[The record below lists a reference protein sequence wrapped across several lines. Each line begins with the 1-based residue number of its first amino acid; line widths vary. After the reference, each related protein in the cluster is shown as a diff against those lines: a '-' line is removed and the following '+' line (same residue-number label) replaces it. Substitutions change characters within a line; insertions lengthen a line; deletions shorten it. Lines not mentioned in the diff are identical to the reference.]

1 MITAIELPDGDN
13 DPRLV
18 ARVKAGNGKT
28 LLIFDPTDEV
38 TPVGLIRS
46 DLQGAYGN
54 ISNGEYSQVL
64 RMPVLPPDSAS
75 MSRKG
80 SFTLAADGTLTGDIN
95 EQFVGDE
102 ATSQR
107 WFLKENDSRELR
119 EKLEKG
125 LGSELPGL
133 SFKGFEFSGSEQL
146 DHPLNLDLHL
156 SAAGYAHSSGP
167 LLLLRPRVF
176 GSHANMVPD
185 VMAGKDR
192 AYPIELGHP
201 GHWRDSY
208 DIVIPDGYVVDDTPE
223 PVDVD
228 VDFASYHALVSSKGK
243 TLHYESE
250 YVVRDIE
257 IPASKAAAFR
267 KLESAI
273 LNNEKGAAVLK
284 KE

>member
-1 MITAIELPDGDN
+1 
-13 DPRLV
+13 
-18 ARVKAGNGKT
+18 
-28 LLIFDPTDEV
+28 
-38 TPVGLIRS
+38 
-46 DLQGAYGN
+46 
-54 ISNGEYSQVL
+54 
-64 RMPVLPPDSAS
+64 
-75 MSRKG
+75 
-80 SFTLAADGTLTGDIN
+80 
-95 EQFVGDE
+95 
-102 ATSQR
+102 
-107 WFLKENDSRELR
+107 
-119 EKLEKG
+119 
-125 LGSELPGL
+125 
-133 SFKGFEFSGSEQL
+133 
-146 DHPLNLDLHL
+146 
-156 SAAGYAHSSGP
+156 
-167 LLLLRPRVF
+167 
-176 GSHANMVPD
+176 MVPD